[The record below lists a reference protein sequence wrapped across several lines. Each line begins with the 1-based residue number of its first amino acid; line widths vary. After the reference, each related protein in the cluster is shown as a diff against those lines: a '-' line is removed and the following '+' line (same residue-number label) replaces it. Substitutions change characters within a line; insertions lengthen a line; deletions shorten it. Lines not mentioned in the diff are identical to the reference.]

1 MKNAGLLVIM
11 VSIIVAAFSL
21 NGYAM
26 EVSSQISTLEKQAQ
40 RIQSQIDQATQASST
55 ALDQQVKV
63 LEATIDSLVKKKVQ
77 IDAQISAIEGQIDKL
92 RTSSQAVLRRQMEQ
106 YNKELA
112 TVKQQ
117 ISGLMSQKAPSPASS
132 GVAATQAA
140 ALQPLKPATPSP
152 AAAPAKS
159 GPKCPGEKATAVKP
173 TAKAGS
179 DVGASLTEKAAGV
192 PTPSAAQAALGKKP
206 AAQSPDTAAITTTK

>member
-1 MKNAGLLVIM
+1 MKNAGLVVIM

-26 EVSSQISTLEKQAQ
+26 EVSSQISTLERQAQ
-40 RIQSQIDQATQASST
+40 RIQSQIDQATQTSST

-92 RTSSQAVLRRQMEQ
+92 RTSSQAVLQRQMEQ

-117 ISGLMSQKAPSPASS
+117 ISGLVSQKALSPASS
-132 GVAATQAA
+132 GAAATQPA
-140 ALQPLKPATPSP
+140 ALHPLKPAAPSP
-152 AAAPAKS
+152 AAAPSKPCA
-159 GPKCPGEKATAVKP
+159 KCPAEKATGVKP
-173 TAKAGS
+173 AAKAGP
-179 DVGASLTEKAAGV
+179 DVSANLTENTAVGT
-192 PTPSAAQAALGKKP
+192 PTPGAAQAALGKP
-206 AAQSPDTAAITTTK
+206 AAQSPDAAMTTTK

>member
-1 MKNAGLLVIM
+1 MKNAGLLAIM
-11 VSIIVAAFSL
+11 ASIIVAAFSL

-26 EVSSQISTLEKQAQ
+26 DVSSQISTLEKQAQ
-40 RIQSQIDQATQASST
+40 RIQSQIDQATQTSST

-92 RTSSQAVLRRQMEQ
+92 RTSSQAVLQRQMEQ

-117 ISGLMSQKAPSPASS
+117 ISGLMSQKALNPASS
-132 GVAATQAA
+132 GAAATQPA
-140 ALQPLKPATPSP
+140 ALQPLKPAVPSP
-152 AAAPAKS
+152 AAAPAKPC
-159 GPKCPGEKATAVKP
+159 PKCPAEKVTEAQP
-173 TAKAGS
+173 AGKVGP
-179 DVGASLTEKAAGV
+179 DVSANLTEKVAGI
-192 PTPSAAQAALGKKP
+192 PNPSAAQAAPGKP
-206 AAQSPDTAAITTTK
+206 VAQSPDAAMTTTK

>member
-1 MKNAGLLVIM
+1 MKNAGLLAIM
-11 VSIIVAAFSL
+11 ISIVVATFSL

-26 EVSSQISTLEKQAQ
+26 DVSSQISTLEKQAQ
-40 RIQSQIDQATQASST
+40 RIQSQIDQARQTSSS

-92 RTSSQAVLRRQMEQ
+92 RSSSQAVLSRQMEQ

-117 ISGLMSQKAPSPASS
+117 ISGLMSQRAPKVAPTSVAPAQPAAVQPLQPAASPAAGSP
-132 GVAATQAA
+132 AATPAKPCATCPGGKAA
-140 ALQPLKPATPSP
+140 QLKPATTSGHAASAKLAENVAAQTATGKQAAPSP
-152 AAAPAKS
+152 HA
-159 GPKCPGEKATAVKP
+159 ATA
-173 TAKAGS
+173 
-179 DVGASLTEKAAGV
+179 
-192 PTPSAAQAALGKKP
+192 
-206 AAQSPDTAAITTTK
+206 TTK